1 MWAED
6 SWLQRYAGN
15 TIDSETKEEPTKPAE
30 KGEGPEVVVDVTVSA
45 QPPEEKKANPQV
57 YFDIKIGNSDAGRIV
72 IILRAD
78 VVPKTAEN
86 FRQLCTM
93 EQGFGFKGCSFH
105 RIIPEFMIQVRN
117 FDNLLHAEIYND
129 NITFHLGRRFYEK
142 QRNWRQI
149 NLRS

>member
-1 MWAED
+1 LKPVWAED

-15 TIDSETKEEPTKPAE
+15 TIDSETKDSEPKPVQS
-30 KGEGPEVVVDVTVSA
+30 GEGPESVVDVTVSA

-105 RIIPEFMIQVRN
+105 RIIPEFMIQV
-117 FDNLLHAEIYND
+117 
-129 NITFHLGRRFYEK
+129 
-142 QRNWRQI
+142 
-149 NLRS
+149 